1 MVKAKAGVAK
11 LRQKAERRAKEEAAK
26 QRDRESRDPPVA
38 HRLQK
43 KIVKRAKFLKNIA
56 SSKRDASLTTQ
67 GGLKKRRK
75 KDRVGKR
82 LGDLSQLAASL
93 GEAAQLDESRASV
106 RAHVRPK
113 GLGVGGARK
122 RLRLVERESK
132 RLQQVLSHPQ
142 FQADPISA
150 ITHHLTANLPPA
162 PEAPKPKA
170 DPLMRKQQKARRKWE
185 KKLHAGPEQMAEDSA

>member
-1 MVKAKAGVAK
+1 M
-11 LRQKAERRAKEEAAK
+11 QEEAAK

-93 GEAAQLDESRASV
+93 GEAAQLVS
-106 RAHVRPK
+106 
-113 GLGVGGARK
+113 
-122 RLRLVERESK
+122 
-132 RLQQVLSHPQ
+132 
-142 FQADPISA
+142 
-150 ITHHLTANLPPA
+150 LTAVMHTA
-162 PEAPKPKA
+162 AA
-170 DPLMRKQQKARRKWE
+170 C
-185 KKLHAGPEQMAEDSA
+185 SS